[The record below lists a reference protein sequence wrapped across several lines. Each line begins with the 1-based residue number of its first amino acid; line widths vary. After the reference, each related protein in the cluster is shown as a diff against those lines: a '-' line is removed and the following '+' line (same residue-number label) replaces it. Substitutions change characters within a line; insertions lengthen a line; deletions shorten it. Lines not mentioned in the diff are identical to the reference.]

1 MIGNVE
7 SVWMPTF
14 RSAVRVEVNDTNLR
28 IIKKLCL
35 VYLGLQADL
44 DIGINDENEREGKL
58 NALQD
63 LMKSSQL
70 SQTKHEILGY
80 YLRFEQYFMEESV
93 AKAVS
98 MDTIEQGQHTSSM
111 VDDTFFIVRK
121 CIR

>member
-1 MIGNVE
+1 M
-7 SVWMPTF
+7 SF
-14 RSAVRVEVNDTNLR
+14 
-28 IIKKLCL
+28 
-35 VYLGLQADL
+35 QADL
-44 DIGINDENEREGKL
+44 DIGTNDENERENKIK
-58 NALQD
+58 ALQD

-70 SQTKHEILGY
+70 CQTKHEILGY

-98 MDTIEQGQHTSSM
+98 MDIIDQGQQTSSM